1 MGPNAPILPPGGA
14 FGPKLYLGQIG
25 SLPEPFPGSGIWI
38 SLPRPEARYEWSI
51 NMVRKVLEATL
62 IAGTLLLAAC
72 NTVSGAGKDVSSA
85 GKAVSNAAEGAK

>member
-14 FGPKLYLGQIG
+14 FGPKLYLRRIG
-25 SLPEPFPGSGIWI
+25 SHPEPFLGSGIE
-38 SLPRPEARYEWSI
+38 LPVPRPWRAMTMEI
-51 NMVRKVLEATL
+51 KMVRKVLEATL

>member
-1 MGPNAPILPPGGA
+1 M
-14 FGPKLYLGQIG
+14 
-25 SLPEPFPGSGIWI
+25 
-38 SLPRPEARYEWSI
+38 
-51 NMVRKVLEATL
+51 MVRKALEITL